1 MKIVY
6 FGTGPAKGPNQG
18 GKRPIGTSQANTS
31 RCRQALSKLRRRV
44 IWYGGAASVLCAL
57 LLLAAP
63 GEQMVFQT
71 AQNEQRKLP
80 IYCVQTDQK
89 QVAISFDAAW
99 GADDTDTLLTI
110 LQQEN
115 VPATFFLCGYW
126 VEKYP
131 ESVKALHDAGHEVM
145 SHSDDHAHFSKLS
158 AAEIKDNINA
168 SCDKIEDVTGVRPT
182 LFRAPYGEYDD
193 HVIETVESMGMN
205 TIQWDVDSLDW
216 KEISAAEIT
225 ERVTS
230 RVGNGSI
237 VLFHNAAKNTPEA
250 LPAIIEYLLGEGY
263 TIVPV
268 SELLLDGEY
277 TIDHTGRQIPAENS

>member
-131 ESVKALHDAGHEVM
+131 EEVQKIAAAGHTLGN
-145 SHSDDHAHFSKLS
+145 HSSTHPHM
-158 AAEIKDNINA
+158 A
-168 SCDKIEDVTGVRPT
+168 SLDAQAIRHELRQCGEAVEQLTGQKME
-182 LFRAPYGEYDD
+182 LFRAPFGEYDNE
-193 HVIETVESMGMN
+193 VIEIAAEEGYY
-205 TIQWDVDSLDW
+205 TIQWDVDTHPA
-216 KEISAAEIT
+216 KEKEKQMIWQPFSMGVKNGASGGVEPGVPPRFYFQHRRIWPGPKIT
-225 ERVTS
+225 
-230 RVGNGSI
+230 
-237 VLFHNAAKNTPEA
+237 F
-250 LPAIIEYLLGEGY
+250 
-263 TIVPV
+263 
-268 SELLLDGEY
+268 
-277 TIDHTGRQIPAENS
+277 